1 MAGFWRK
8 SLIYLG
14 LVEDD
19 EFDDL
24 REYEEA
30 SQGFSERNI
39 ASPAPA
45 PTPAPAPSRRQHREI
60 ERPAV
65 LQPVS
70 VSQVRMHMIEPK
82 SFNDAEQVGQK
93 FKSDIPVI
101 INLQLADA
109 ELAKRLIDFASG
121 LTYGLDGGIQ
131 RVADKVFMLTPHN
144 VDVSAEDKKWLR
156 EKGFFNQF

>member
-45 PTPAPAPSRRQHREI
+45 PAPSRRQRQREI

-101 INLQLADA
+101 INLQMADA

-121 LTYGLDGGIQ
+121 LTYGLEGGIQ
-131 RVADKVFMLTPHN
+131 RVADKVFLLTPHN